1 MTQDE
6 ILFKLQDVFR
16 TIFEDDTLV
25 PSPDMTAADVERWDS
40 LSHIDMMM
48 MVESEFRVRF
58 STREITSLKN
68 VGELVAIIRA
78 KAG

>member
-6 ILFKLQDVFR
+6 ILFKLRDVFR

-25 PSPDMTAADVERWDS
+25 PRADMTAADVERWDS

-48 MVESEFRVRF
+48 MVESEFGVRF